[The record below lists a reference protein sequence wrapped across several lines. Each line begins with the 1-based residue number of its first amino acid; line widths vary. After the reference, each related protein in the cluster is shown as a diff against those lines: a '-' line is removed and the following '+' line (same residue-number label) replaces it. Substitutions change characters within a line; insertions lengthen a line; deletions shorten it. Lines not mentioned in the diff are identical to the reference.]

1 MTYRMTVV
9 LEYATARDAPAI
21 GRDTRD
27 FGTFK
32 VAAVQFSDA
41 LRELEVLLEN
51 ASEADKLRAYQAA
64 TSSPTT
70 SSPVTTGDSNA

>member
-9 LEYATARDAPAI
+9 LEYATDRDAPQI
-21 GRDTRD
+21 GPDTRD

-41 LRELEVLLEN
+41 LRELEVLAEN
-51 ASEADKLRAYQAA
+51 ASEEDKLRAYQAA
-64 TSSPTT
+64 TSSSPSISGEPT
-70 SSPVTTGDSNA
+70 